1 MEAANSRVQAAGLQK
16 FSPRAV
22 TLIAIA
28 LLTCFR
34 FAYIH
39 LLWADED
46 YHLAAA
52 LQMLHR
58 KIPYRDFWYD
68 KPPLSGLYY
77 LIIGAHFGW
86 PLRILDAVYV
96 LIACYIAFRLARA
109 WWGEAEAWTAAML
122 LSFFMTFYLPSAVIP
137 FAADAL
143 MIVPHLAA
151 IYCAYRKLPLSAG
164 LWAGVAF
171 LANAKAAFVLAVCT
185 LWLWPEWQIL
195 LAGFAIPV
203 LAGLLAALASGAWT
217 GYVEQVW
224 RWGFLYA
231 AGSPVTDP
239 AKRGVI
245 RTADWLGFHAA

>member
-1 MEAANSRVQAAGLQK
+1 MEAVDSRLHRVSAQK
-16 FSPRAV
+16 FSTRAV
-22 TLIAIA
+22 ILIAIA
-28 LLTCFR
+28 LLACLR
-34 FAYIH
+34 FAHIH

-46 YHLAAA
+46 YHLVTA
-52 LQMLHR
+52 LQMLHG

-77 LIIGAHFGW
+77 LLIGAHFGW

-109 WWGEAEAWTAAML
+109 WWGEAEAWTAALL

-164 LWAGVAF
+164 LW
-171 LANAKAAFVLAVCT
+171 
-185 LWLWPEWQIL
+185 
-195 LAGFAIPV
+195 
-203 LAGLLAALASGAWT
+203 
-217 GYVEQVW
+217 
-224 RWGFLYA
+224 
-231 AGSPVTDP
+231 
-239 AKRGVI
+239 
-245 RTADWLGFHAA
+245 

>member
-1 MEAANSRVQAAGLQK
+1 
-16 FSPRAV
+16 
-22 TLIAIA
+22 
-28 LLTCFR
+28 
-34 FAYIH
+34 
-39 LLWADED
+39 
-46 YHLAAA
+46 
-52 LQMLHR
+52 MLHR

-171 LANAKAAFVLAVCT
+171 LAVDQDDRRRDARVEPFVVD
-185 LWLWPEWQIL
+185 L
-195 LAGFAIPV
+195 LRMRCSRAEDPQGDDSSHGTHLPM
-203 LAGLLAALASGAWT
+203 T
-217 GYVEQVW
+217 
-224 RWGFLYA
+224 
-231 AGSPVTDP
+231 SPIS
-239 AKRGVI
+239 ARS
-245 RTADWLGFHAA
+245 